1 MDLVKAA
8 STMTENMG
16 HMCMECKRVFDT
28 LRGERIHR
36 AFAHGDTPEHGTLT
50 RYRHGCR
57 CAECGEAN
65 RLQKR
70 HQRLYPTNPR
80 AIDDSPETLKACLLA
95 FGVEPEKLD
104 EALTTRTIETAHWS
118 AWRAS
123 GDLRKHCRCA
133 LPTEIA
139 AEMRRAS

>member
-1 MDLVKAA
+1 
-8 STMTENMG
+8 MTLDPVVRHTAFPCTQCDRVLKSARGRTYHLRVTHGIEA
-16 HMCMECKRVFDT
+16 EC
-28 LRGERIHR
+28 G
-36 AFAHGDTPEHGTLT
+36 TPEM
-50 RYRHGCR
+50 YRIGCR
-57 CAECGEAN
+57 CERCKAAEQRN
-65 RLQKR
+65 RPEYR
-70 HQRLYPTNPR
+70 RRYGDTRP
-80 AIDDSPETLKACLLA
+80 IDDSPETLKACLLA

-133 LPTEIA
+133 LPWEIA